1 MPPRLLSGPDNISQ
15 PMTSIR
21 RLALASTIATF
32 VLVAIGGL
40 VRATKSGL
48 GCGTSWPDCSGA
60 VIPFFGN
67 RAVVIEFSHRL
78 MASVVVILLAVLAVA
93 MWRNREASKTLKW
106 TAITA
111 FGLVMFQAVLGA
123 VVVWLELKAES
134 VVLHLAT
141 AMTLV
146 AVLIYLTLST
156 AVADGAFT
164 PAADAR
170 IAKRGRLAA
179 IGVLV
184 LLLVGS
190 YVTGRSAG
198 YVFEDWPLMNGS
210 VVPNLSFEPAAVHFL
225 HRALAAIVGVGV
237 FAFGLSVVKRKSEMP
252 RQARFAHAAMGLF
265 GLQVIIGALNVWNP
279 PPGVTNEFFVSLH
292 LLTAALIWGCLV
304 AVAVLSHPSL
314 AVVRTGRAVRTTAIY
329 EGGA

>member
-1 MPPRLLSGPDNISQ
+1 
-15 PMTSIR
+15 MTSVR

-32 VLVAIGGL
+32 ILVAIGGL

-48 GCGTSWPDCSGA
+48 GCGTHWPDCSGA

-67 RAVVIEFSHRL
+67 RAVIIEFSHRL
-78 MASVVVILLAVLAVA
+78 MASVVVILLAILAIA
-93 MWRNREASKTLKW
+93 IWRKTEADKRLKW
-106 TAITA
+106 TAVTA

-146 AVLIYLTLST
+146 AVLIYLSIST
-156 AVADGAFT
+156 AVADGSLVPT
-164 PAADAR
+164 SDAS
-170 IAKRGRLAA
+170 IAKRGRVAA
-179 IGVLV
+179 LGVLV

-198 YVFEDWPLMNGS
+198 YVFEDWPLMGGR
-210 VVPNLSFEPAAVHFL
+210 VIPDLSFEPAAIHFL
-225 HRALAAIVGVGV
+225 HRALAAVVGIFV
-237 FAFGLSVVKRKSEMP
+237 FVFGISVARRKAEFP
-252 RQARFAHAAMGLF
+252 KQARFAHAAMGLF
-265 GLQVIIGALNVWNP
+265 AVQVILGALNVWNP
-279 PPGVTNEFFVSLH
+279 PPGVINEVFVSLH

-304 AVAVLSHPSL
+304 AVSVLSHPTLQTARSTTT
-314 AVVRTGRAVRTTAIY
+314 VRANAAF

>member
-1 MPPRLLSGPDNISQ
+1 
-15 PMTSIR
+15 MTSVR
-21 RLALASTIATF
+21 RLAFASTIATF
-32 VLVAIGGL
+32 ILVAIGGL

-48 GCGTSWPDCSGA
+48 GCGTHWPDCSGA

-67 RAVVIEFSHRL
+67 RAVIIEFSHRL
-78 MASVVVILLAVLAVA
+78 MASVVVILLAILAIA
-93 MWRNREASKTLKW
+93 MWRRAEADKRLKW

-146 AVLIYLTLST
+146 AVLIYLSVST
-156 AVADGAFT
+156 AVADGSLV
-164 PAADAR
+164 PASDASVAGKAR
-170 IAKRGRLAA
+170 TAA
-179 IGVLV
+179 LGVLV

-198 YVFEDWPLMNGS
+198 YVFEDWPLMGGRII
-210 VVPNLSFEPAAVHFL
+210 PDLSFEPAAIHFL
-225 HRALAAIVGVGV
+225 HRALAAVVGV
-237 FAFGLSVVKRKSEMP
+237 FVFVFGISVARRKDELP
-252 RQARFAHAAMGLF
+252 KQARFAHAAMGLF
-265 GLQVIIGALNVWNP
+265 AVQVILGALNVWNP
-279 PPGVTNEFFVSLH
+279 PPGVVNEVFVSLH

-304 AVAVLSHPSL
+304 AVSVLSHPTLQTARS
-314 AVVRTGRAVRTTAIY
+314 ATTVRATAAF

>member
-1 MPPRLLSGPDNISQ
+1 
-15 PMTSIR
+15 MTSVR

-32 VLVAIGGL
+32 ILVTIGGL

-48 GCGTSWPDCSGA
+48 GCGTHWPDCSGA

-93 MWRNREASKTLKW
+93 IWRQKDAGKRLKW
-106 TAITA
+106 TATAA
-111 FGLVMFQAVLGA
+111 FGLVMFQALLGA
-123 VVVWLELKAES
+123 LVVWFELKADL

-146 AVLIYLTLST
+146 AVLIYLSIST
-156 AVADGAFT
+156 AVADGT
-164 PAADAR
+164 LEVSPDGKIAR
-170 IAKRGRLAA
+170 RARMTAL
-179 IGVLV
+179 GVFV

-198 YVFEDWPLMNGS
+198 YVFEDWPLMGGK
-210 VVPNLSFEPAAVHFL
+210 VIPDLSFEPAAIHFL
-225 HRALAAIVGVGV
+225 HRLLAAVVGVAVFMVGLGV
-237 FAFGLSVVKRKSEMP
+237 VRRKRDFP
-252 RQARFAHAAMGLF
+252 QQARFAHAAMGLF
-265 GLQVIIGALNVWNP
+265 GIQVILGALNVWNP
-279 PPGVTNEFFVSLH
+279 PPGLTNELFVSLH

-314 AVVRTGRAVRTTAIY
+314 ETARSPRRLSPAAAY

>member
-1 MPPRLLSGPDNISQ
+1 
-15 PMTSIR
+15 MTSVR
-21 RLALASTIATF
+21 RLALASTVATF
-32 VLVAIGGL
+32 ILVAIGGL

-48 GCGTSWPDCSGA
+48 GCGTHWPDCSGA

-67 RAVVIEFSHRL
+67 RAVIIEFSHRL
-78 MASVVVILLAVLAVA
+78 MASVVVILLAILAIA
-93 MWRNREASKTLKW
+93 MWRRAEANKRLKW

-146 AVLIYLTLST
+146 AVLIYLSVST
-156 AVADGAFT
+156 AVADGSLVPTSDASVARKART
-164 PAADAR
+164 AA
-170 IAKRGRLAA
+170 L
-179 IGVLV
+179 GVLV

-198 YVFEDWPLMNGS
+198 YVFEDWPLMGGRII
-210 VVPNLSFEPAAVHFL
+210 PDLSFEPAAIHFL
-225 HRALAAIVGVGV
+225 HRALAAVVGVFV
-237 FAFGLSVVKRKSEMP
+237 FAFGISVARRKDELP
-252 RQARFAHAAMGLF
+252 KQARFAHAAMGLF
-265 GLQVIIGALNVWNP
+265 AVQVILGALNVWNP
-279 PPGVTNEFFVSLH
+279 PPGVVNEVFVSLH

-304 AVAVLSHPSL
+304 AVSVLSHPTLQTARS
-314 AVVRTGRAVRTTAIY
+314 ATTVRATAAF

>member
-1 MPPRLLSGPDNISQ
+1 
-15 PMTSIR
+15 MTSVR

-32 VLVAIGGL
+32 ILVAIGGL

-48 GCGTSWPDCSGA
+48 GCGTHWPDCSGA

-67 RAVVIEFSHRL
+67 RAVIIEFSHRL
-78 MASVVVILLAVLAVA
+78 MASVVVILLAILAITI
-93 MWRNREASKTLKW
+93 WRKTEADKRLKW
-106 TAITA
+106 TAVTA

-146 AVLIYLTLST
+146 AVLIYLSVST
-156 AVADGAFT
+156 AVADGSLI
-164 PAADAR
+164 PASDPS
-170 IAKRGRLAA
+170 IAKRARVAA
-179 IGVLV
+179 LGVLI

-198 YVFEDWPLMNGS
+198 YVFEDWPLMGGR
-210 VVPNLSFEPAAVHFL
+210 VIPDLSFEPAAIHFL
-225 HRALAAIVGVGV
+225 HRALAAVVGIFV
-237 FAFGLSVVKRKSEMP
+237 FSFGISVARRKDELP
-252 RQARFAHAAMGLF
+252 KQARFAHAAMGLF
-265 GLQVIIGALNVWNP
+265 AAQVLLGALNVWNP
-279 PPGVTNEFFVSLH
+279 PPGVVNEVFVSLH

-304 AVAVLSHPSL
+304 AVSVLSHPTLQTARSTST
-314 AVVRTGRAVRTTAIY
+314 VRANAAF

>member
-1 MPPRLLSGPDNISQ
+1 M
-15 PMTSIR
+15 
-21 RLALASTIATF
+21 
-32 VLVAIGGL
+32 
-40 VRATKSGL
+40 RATKSGL
-48 GCGTSWPDCSGA
+48 GCGTDWPDCSGA

-78 MASVVVILLAVLAVA
+78 MASVVVILLAVLAMA
-93 MWRNREASKTLKW
+93 MWRQADADKRLKW

-134 VVLHLAT
+134 VVLHLGT
-141 AMTLV
+141 AMMLV
-146 AVLIYLTLST
+146 AVLIYLSIST
-156 AVADGAFT
+156 AVADGTIVPT
-164 PAADAR
+164 PDASIARRARMAA
-170 IAKRGRLAA
+170 L
-179 IGVLV
+179 GVLV

-198 YVFEDWPLMNGS
+198 YVFEDWPLMGGKLI
-210 VVPNLSFEPAAVHFL
+210 PDLSFEPAAIHFL
-225 HRALAAIVGVGV
+225 HRALAAIVGVVV
-237 FAFGLSVVKRKSEMP
+237 FAVGVGVAKRKDEFP
-252 RQARFAHAAMGLF
+252 KQARFAHAAMGLF
-265 GLQVIIGALNVWNP
+265 GFQVIVGALNVFNP
-279 PPGVTNEFFVSLH
+279 PPGVTNELFVSLH

-314 AVVRTGRAVRTTAIY
+314 ETARSPRRLSATAAY

>member
-1 MPPRLLSGPDNISQ
+1 M
-15 PMTSIR
+15 
-21 RLALASTIATF
+21 
-32 VLVAIGGL
+32 
-40 VRATKSGL
+40 RATKSGL
-48 GCGTSWPDCSGA
+48 GCGTHWPDCSGA

-67 RAVVIEFSHRL
+67 RAVIIEFSHRL
-78 MASVVVILLAVLAVA
+78 MASVVVILLAILAIA
-93 MWRNREASKTLKW
+93 MWRRAEANKRLKW

-146 AVLIYLTLST
+146 AVLIYLSVST
-156 AVADGAFT
+156 AVADGSLVPTSDASVARKART
-164 PAADAR
+164 AA
-170 IAKRGRLAA
+170 L
-179 IGVLV
+179 GVLV

-198 YVFEDWPLMNGS
+198 YVFEDWPLMGGRII
-210 VVPNLSFEPAAVHFL
+210 PDLSFEPAAIHFL
-225 HRALAAIVGVGV
+225 HRALAAVVGVFV
-237 FAFGLSVVKRKSEMP
+237 FAFGISVARRKDELP
-252 RQARFAHAAMGLF
+252 KQARFAHAAMGLF
-265 GLQVIIGALNVWNP
+265 AVQVILGALNVWNP
-279 PPGVTNEFFVSLH
+279 PPGVVNEVFVSLH

-304 AVAVLSHPSL
+304 AVSVLSHPTLQTARS
-314 AVVRTGRAVRTTAIY
+314 ATTVRATAAF

>member
-1 MPPRLLSGPDNISQ
+1 MNSV
-15 PMTSIR
+15 R

-48 GCGTSWPDCSGA
+48 GCGTDWPDCSGA

-93 MWRNREASKTLKW
+93 MWRQSDATKRLRW
-106 TAITA
+106 TAVTA
-111 FGLVMFQAVLGA
+111 FGLVMFQALLGA
-123 VVVWLELKAES
+123 VVVFFELKADL
-134 VVLHLAT
+134 VVLHLGT

-146 AVLIYLTLST
+146 AVLIYLSIST
-156 AVADGAFT
+156 AVADESLT
-164 PAADAR
+164 PSPDHAIARKARMAA
-170 IAKRGRLAA
+170 L
-179 IGVLV
+179 GVLV

-198 YVFEDWPLMNGS
+198 YVFEDWPLMGGR
-210 VVPNLSFEPAAVHFL
+210 VIPDLSFEPAAIHFL
-225 HRALAAIVGVGV
+225 HRALAAVVGIAV
-237 FAFGLSVVKRKSEMP
+237 FMFGLGVARRKDEFP
-252 RQARFAHAAMGLF
+252 LQARFAHAAMGLF
-265 GLQVIIGALNVWNP
+265 AVQVLLGALNVWNP
-279 PPGVTNEFFVSLH
+279 PPGLANEMFVSLH

-314 AVVRTGRAVRTTAIY
+314 EMVRSPRRVRATAAY

>member
-1 MPPRLLSGPDNISQ
+1 
-15 PMTSIR
+15 MTSVR
-21 RLALASTIATF
+21 RLALASTVATF
-32 VLVAIGGL
+32 ILVAIGGL

-48 GCGTSWPDCSGA
+48 GCGTHWPDCSGA

-93 MWRNREASKTLKW
+93 MWRQAGADKRLKW
-106 TAITA
+106 TAVTA
-111 FGLVMFQAVLGA
+111 FLLVMFQAVLGA
-123 VVVWLELKAES
+123 IVVWLELKAES

-141 AMTLV
+141 AMMLV
-146 AVLIYLTLST
+146 AVLIYLSIST
-156 AVADGAFT
+156 AVADGSLT
-164 PAADAR
+164 PTIDGD
-170 IAKRGRLAA
+170 IAKKARMAA
-179 IGVLV
+179 LGVLV

-198 YVFEDWPLMNGS
+198 YVFQDWPLMGGK
-210 VVPNLSFEPAAVHFL
+210 VIPDLSFEPAAIHFL
-225 HRALAAIVGVGV
+225 HRALAAIVGIFV
-237 FAFGLSVVKRKSEMP
+237 FAFGFSVARRKDELP

-265 GLQVIIGALNVWNP
+265 AVQVVVGALNVWNP
-279 PPGVTNEFFVSLH
+279 PPGLVNEAFVSLH

-304 AVAVLSHPSL
+304 AVSVLSHPSL
-314 AVVRTGRAVRTTAIY
+314 ETTRSADTVRATAAF